1 VHLKQQQHQQRR
13 AHKSKGFTLV
23 EMMVALGLL
32 GILGVVAGGFLL
44 PMRMTSR
51 TNNQSSGL
59 TYARSYLEMVKNR
72 WLELSTFKA
81 ITAPAIRVAPN
92 TTPTVYDIEIPSG
105 WTATLTCSLASN
117 ATIACDEGDQL
128 RTVTVT
134 ITVPNQSSVKLSTLI
149 SRPSNE

>member
-1 VHLKQQQHQQRR
+1 VLSQQRAR
-13 AHKSKGFTLV
+13 KSTGFTLV

-32 GILGVVAGGFLL
+32 GVLGVVAGGFLL

-51 TNNQSSGL
+51 TSNQSSGL

-72 WLELSTFKA
+72 WLELPTFKSA
-81 ITAPAIRVAPN
+81 TAPMVRVAPS

-105 WTATLTCSLASN
+105 WTATLTCRLSSN
-117 ATIACDEGDQL
+117 TATACDEGDQL
-128 RTVTVT
+128 RAVTVT
-134 ITVPNQSSVKLSTLI
+134 LTIPNQADVKLSTLI